1 MRVRDQIADWLVE
14 RVAATLTIE
23 AATVRYDVAFT
34 DLGVSSL
41 QAVEL
46 SDDLQRLT
54 NLTLPP
60 TLVFDHPT
68 IDGAAAFVAGE
79 LARGKATLPALGRST
94 R

>member
-1 MRVRDQIADWLVE
+1 MRLRDQIADWLVE

-23 AATVRYDVAFT
+23 AASVRYDVAFT

-46 SDDLQRLT
+46 SGDLQRLT

-68 IDGAAAFVAGE
+68 IDGAAAFVADE
-79 LARGKATLPALGRST
+79 LARGKRPLPALGRRT

>member
-1 MRVRDQIADWLVE
+1 VH
-14 RVAATLTIE
+14 
-23 AATVRYDVAFT
+23 YDVAFT

-79 LARGKATLPALGRST
+79 LTRGKGTLPAFGGTAR
-94 R
+94 